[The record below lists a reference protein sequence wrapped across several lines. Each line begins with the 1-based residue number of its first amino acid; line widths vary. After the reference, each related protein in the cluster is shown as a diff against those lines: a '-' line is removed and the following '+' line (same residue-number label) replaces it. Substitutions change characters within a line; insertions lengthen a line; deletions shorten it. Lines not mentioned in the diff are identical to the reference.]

1 MKWCLPVT
9 ILVCFIT
16 SCKKDRRSETT
27 VFVSSPISQRA
38 VTATCNDPVEPADD
52 TTGTNTRILSAPL
65 RLNPYSIAV
74 MKQAALQLY
83 GPDKSIIPSHLYV
96 RYKPTSY
103 EAVERLALDT
113 ATELFDHPLD
123 QEVLTEG
130 LQTNSADIP
139 SFYTVVTPDYIPLP
153 GIPFEVIEPVY
164 IPSHDLLLE
173 EIAFTIAGVRE
184 EESCSGRL
192 AQEPGCPD
200 PANPDCDYGGSS
212 GGTGIDIRKPAG
224 LVTVFDTNKGLAVP
238 VRKVKVV
245 ARRYL
250 KIEVM
255 HTDDEGR
262 FASSKRFN
270 GKVTML
276 VKFQSEGLIVRGLQ
290 SAAFWQMF
298 FPIKKN
304 AGRFSGN
311 LSNLQI
317 HFDSDHQGRGSAN
330 RNWWAAQFVN
340 SYHEYDE
347 VSAQLQTGSKPKKL
361 VALLSSWG
369 SAAGMGSTPMNGHR
383 LTASSFPAALV
394 HAFIADPS
402 AGSFLSALLNFLYNG
417 IFTQSIDLTM
427 GYHTEH
433 SSGAWNSDRV
443 KANIYHEL
451 AHAAHFKKV
460 GEWWWNDL
468 VAAEST
474 TALAHLGSAA
484 SPYGHGNDGHA
495 SAIIALAEGWADYT
509 GRTMADKRYGMQSAP
524 FQCGGQLFAN
534 NAPLHGYSSH
544 GAYLETFD
552 PDYGGYLF
560 RWIPSGLFLDLVDD
574 RNEILPVV
582 DAVSGYTDAQ
592 LFNALDSDVSS
603 MAQYRERLL
612 SENNQHAQANVT
624 TLFGAYHY

>member
-1 MKWCLPVT
+1 MKCSPV
-9 ILVCFIT
+9 ILIFFLFIT
-16 SCKKDRRSETT
+16 SCKKDRWSETID
-27 VFVSSPISQRA
+27 FSSSPLSQRA
-38 VTATCNDPVEPADD
+38 VTATCNDAVEPADD

-65 RLNPYSIAV
+65 RINPYSIPV

-83 GPDKSIIPSHLYV
+83 GSDASIEPSHLYI
-96 RYKPTSY
+96 RYKPASY
-103 EAVERLALDT
+103 EEVDRLATDT
-113 ATELFDHPLD
+113 ATEYFDHPLD
-123 QEVLTEG
+123 QEVLSEG
-130 LQTNSADIP
+130 LEANSTDIP
-139 SFYTVVTPDYIPLP
+139 PFYAVVRPGYIPLP

-164 IPSHDLLLE
+164 IPRLDLLLE
-173 EIAFTIAGVRE
+173 ELAFSIAGVRE
-184 EESCSGRL
+184 EETCSGRL
-192 AQEPGCPD
+192 APEPGCPD

-212 GGTGIDIRKPAG
+212 GGTGMDIRKPAG

-238 VRKVKVV
+238 VRRVKVV

-250 KIEVM
+250 KIDVM
-255 HTDDEGR
+255 HTDDDGR

-270 GKVTML
+270 GKVTVL
-276 VKFQSEGLIVRGLQ
+276 VKFQSEGLSVRGLQ

-311 LSNLQI
+311 LSNLPI

-340 SYHEYDE
+340 SYHEYNE
-347 VSAQLQTGSKPKKL
+347 ASAQLNTGSRPGKL

-369 SAAGMGSTPMNGHR
+369 SAAGMGSAPMNGHR
-383 LTASSFPAALV
+383 FTAGSYPAALV
-394 HAFIADPS
+394 HAFMADPS
-402 AGSFLSALLNFLYNG
+402 AGSFLAALLNFLYNG
-417 IFTQSIDLTM
+417 ILTRSIDLTM

-468 VAAEST
+468 VAAESA
-474 TALAHLGSAA
+474 TALAHLGSPA
-484 SPYGHGNDGHA
+484 SPYGHGNDGNA

-509 GRTMADKRYGMQSAP
+509 GRMMADKHYEMLSAP

-534 NAPLHGYSSH
+534 NTPLHGYSSH

-552 PDYGGYLF
+552 PNYTGYLF
-560 RWIPSGLFLDLVDD
+560 RWIPSGLFLDLIDD

-592 LFNALDSDVSS
+592 LFSALDADVSS
-603 MAQYRERLL
+603 MAQYRQRLL
-612 SENNQHAQANVT
+612 AENNQHAQAAVNT
-624 TLFGAYHY
+624 IFGAYHY